1 MFTDNTHIYITW
13 AKKSWLK
20 TLSKNRIAGSTMFL
34 HLPLCPHPFCSC
46 CILQLLRFK
55 ISTTTSHPPS
65 SVALPRAQC
74 MCHTAKAITQ
84 GKGSYS
90 GRKCRYLRQPLLLFE
105 ITVCIPTQI
114 HLHMGHRKGALF
126 EIMVCVLTQ
135 IHLHVALKR
144 GDTNKISPALNTLS
158 PKHYTVTFSL
168 ICLFHFTLPH
178 LRNPTNPSASLV
190 VRVQDSGCCLQE
202 LWALERQVKITGSLT
217 KTLEICT
224 PEIHRSN

>member
-1 MFTDNTHIYITW
+1 
-13 AKKSWLK
+13 
-20 TLSKNRIAGSTMFL
+20 MFL

-55 ISTTTSHPPS
+55 ISTTTSHPAS

-90 GRKCRYLRQPLLLFE
+90 GRKCRYLRQPQPLLLFE

-158 PKHYTVTFSL
+158 QTLYCHFLSHLPVS
-168 ICLFHFTLPH
+168 FHLTSPSQSDKPLSVSSRSCTGQWLLPSGTMGS
-178 LRNPTNPSASLV
+178 RAPS
-190 VRVQDSGCCLQE
+190 
-202 LWALERQVKITGSLT
+202 
-217 KTLEICT
+217 
-224 PEIHRSN
+224 